1 MDETVLR
8 TLGIVVGVSLLFL
21 SSWIRRRA
29 RNRPRPGVDRP
40 GDPGSQDRDA
50 SP

>member
-1 MDETVLR
+1 MDESVLR

-29 RNRPRPGVDRP
+29 RNRPRPTASRP
-40 GDPGSQDRDA
+40 NAPTPQDRDP